1 MSEWKET
8 VFEELFEIS
17 LKNGLNK
24 PSRVRGTGIRM
35 VNMKEIFGY
44 DKITDSTPME
54 LVPVESNE
62 LNSLL
67 RYDDLL
73 FARQSLT
80 EEGAG
85 KISIY
90 KGQVQTVFESH
101 LIRCRI
107 NKSKAD
113 PDFVY
118 YLFKSPLGKN
128 TVSTIVSQTAA
139 AGIRGSELQKLVF
152 KFPKIE
158 TQRKVANLL
167 SSLDDKIDLLHRQ
180 NKTLEEMAEAL
191 WRKWFVEDIEKNEEV
206 PLSHYA
212 ISIRNN
218 VATDQLAEHSAYVGL
233 EHIPK
238 QNLTLTTWGST
249 TDLASNKSAF
259 KKNDIL
265 FGKLRSYFHKV
276 VLAPIDGVCSTDILV
291 IRPKREE
298 WLSFC
303 LMWFFSRDVVEYS
316 DLGAGGTRMPRTSW
330 ELISEFK
337 IPKPSQ
343 ELILQF
349 ESIVRP
355 MLDKMRKSIYEIQNL
370 AQLRESLLPK
380 LMNGEIN
387 FQ

>member
-1 MSEWKET
+1 MSEWREMK
-8 VFEELFEIS
+8 FEELFEIP

-24 PSRVRGTGIRM
+24 PSRVRGSGLRM

-44 DKITDSTPME
+44 DKINDETPME
-54 LVPVESNE
+54 LVPVEPKE
-62 LNSLL
+62 LNALL
-67 RYDDLL
+67 DYNDLL
-73 FARQSLT
+73 FARQSLV

-90 KGQVQTVFESH
+90 KGTYLTVFESH
-101 LIRCRI
+101 LIRCRL
-107 NKSKAD
+107 NKSIAN

-118 YLFKSPLGKN
+118 YLFKSPLGRG
-128 TVSTIVSQTAA
+128 TVSTIVQQTAA
-139 AGIRGSELQKLVF
+139 AGIRGSELQKLTF
-152 KFPKIE
+152 NFPKLEVQNNIAE
-158 TQRKVANLL
+158 IL

-180 NKTLEEMAEAL
+180 NKTMEEMAEVL
-191 WRKWFVEDIEKNEEV
+191 WRKLFVEDIETNEEV

-212 ISIRNN
+212 ISVRNN
-218 VATDQLAEHSAYVGL
+218 VAIDQLAEHSIYVGL
-233 EHIPK
+233 EHIPR

-330 ELISEFK
+330 ELISEYK

-355 MLDKMRKSIYEIQNL
+355 MLDKMRKSTYEIQNL
-370 AQLRESLLPK
+370 TQLRESLLPK

-387 FQ
+387 FH